1 MRTLTLLL
9 AACSA
14 FGQSSE
20 DRTRQALDQLLAHR
34 FREFYAMFSPQMK
47 NGISLETYSGQME
60 QILALGAPRKIDEPR
75 SATVG
80 GSVAV
85 PSSAD
90 FHKAKSFIVT
100 W

>member
-20 DRTRQALDQLLAHR
+20 ERTKRALDQLLAHR

-47 NGISLETYSGQME
+47 NGISLETYSVLAGCRE
-60 QILALGAPRKIDEPR
+60 LVRALRILLPIALGGFEHAPQLRNCGP
-75 SATVG
+75 
-80 GSVAV
+80 
-85 PSSAD
+85 P
-90 FHKAKSFIVT
+90 
-100 W
+100 